1 MKAINLLL
9 ILILQGLTTYGQGSL
24 RVHQQ
29 EMYSIVKKI
38 QQDTVSVA
46 VLLYDNVVLQDFAG
60 PIEVFD
66 KAQNLT
72 KGKFRTFTVGLS
84 SKEIH
89 TENNLLKITADYTL
103 AHFPKADYIII
114 PGASMPMIQKLME
127 NKSLTTFLKKQNA
140 DPKTKIVSVCTAS
153 YLLANAGIL
162 DDKKATT
169 HYFVADDFE
178 EKFPKIQLIRN
189 VRFVDE
195 GKIITSS
202 GVTSGIDAA
211 LYIVGQHSG
220 EMIQGMINRA
230 LQYTYGQNETWPT
243 APKGMRY
250 RSEKQTN

>member
-1 MKAINLLL
+1 M
-9 ILILQGLTTYGQGSL
+9 TTYGQGSL

-38 QQDTVSVA
+38 QQDTITVA
-46 VLLYDNVVLQDFAG
+46 VLLYDDVVLQDFAG

-103 AHFPKADYIII
+103 EHFPKADYIII
-114 PGASMPMIQKLME
+114 PGASMPVIHKLME
-127 NKSLTTFLKKQNA
+127 NESLKAFLKKQNA
-140 DPKTKIVSVCTAS
+140 DPKTKIVSVCTAT
-153 YLLANAGIL
+153 YLLASAGIL
-162 DDKKATT
+162 DGKKATT

-178 EKFPKIQLIRN
+178 EQFPKIQLVRN

-211 LYIVGQHSG
+211 LHIVGHHSG

>member
-1 MKAINLLL
+1 MKKLL
-9 ILILQGLTTYGQGSL
+9 ILTFSFFGLILYAQISTENHL
-24 RVHQQ
+24 RQ
-29 EMYSIVKKI
+29 MNNISNINK
-38 QQDTVSVA
+38 QDTITVA
-46 VLLYDNVVLQDFAG
+46 VLLYDDVVLQDFAG

-114 PGASMPMIQKLME
+114 PGASMPIIQKLTE
-127 NKSLTTFLKKQNA
+127 NELLTSFLKKENA

-153 YLLANAGIL
+153 YLLAKAGIL
-162 DDKKATT
+162 DGKKATT

-178 EKFPKIQLIRN
+178 EQYPKIQLVRN

-211 LYIVGQHSG
+211 LHIVGQHSG
-220 EMIQGMINRA
+220 KTIQGMINRA

>member
-1 MKAINLLL
+1 MKKLL
-9 ILILQGLTTYGQGSL
+9 ILTFSFFGLILYAQISTENHLKQMNNISN
-24 RVHQQ
+24 
-29 EMYSIVKKI
+29 INK
-38 QQDTVSVA
+38 QDTITVA
-46 VLLYDNVVLQDFAG
+46 VLLYDDVVLQDFAG

-114 PGASMPMIQKLME
+114 PGASMPIIQKLTE
-127 NKSLTTFLKKQNA
+127 NELLTSFLKKENA

-153 YLLANAGIL
+153 YLLAKAGIL
-162 DDKKATT
+162 DGKKATT

-178 EKFPKIQLIRN
+178 EQYPKIQLVRN

-211 LYIVGQHSG
+211 LHIVGQHSG
-220 EMIQGMINRA
+220 ETIQGMINRA

>member
-1 MKAINLLL
+1 MKKLL
-9 ILILQGLTTYGQGSL
+9 ILTFSFFGLILYAQISTENHL
-24 RVHQQ
+24 QQ
-29 EMYSIVKKI
+29 MNNISNINK
-38 QQDTVSVA
+38 QDTITIA
-46 VLLYDNVVLQDFAG
+46 VLLYDDVVLQDFAG
-60 PIEVFD
+60 PIEVFN

-72 KGKFRTFTVGLS
+72 KRKFRTFTVGLS

-114 PGASMPMIQKLME
+114 PGASMPIIQKLTE
-127 NKSLTTFLKKQNA
+127 NELLTSFLKKENA

-153 YLLANAGIL
+153 YLLAKAGIL
-162 DDKKATT
+162 DGKKATT

-211 LYIVGQHSG
+211 LHIVGQHSG
-220 EMIQGMINRA
+220 ETIQGMINRA

>member
-1 MKAINLLL
+1 MKKLLKLTFSFFGL
-9 ILILQGLTTYGQGSL
+9 ILYAQISTENHLKQMNDISN
-24 RVHQQ
+24 
-29 EMYSIVKKI
+29 INK
-38 QQDTVSVA
+38 QDTITVA
-46 VLLYDNVVLQDFAG
+46 VLLYDDVVLQDFAG

-103 AHFPKADYIII
+103 EHFPKADYIII
-114 PGASMPMIQKLME
+114 PGASMPIIQKLTE
-127 NKSLTTFLKKQNA
+127 NELLTSFLKKENA

-153 YLLANAGIL
+153 YLLAKAGIL
-162 DDKKATT
+162 DGKKATT

-178 EKFPKIQLIRN
+178 EQYPKIQLVRN

-211 LYIVGQHSG
+211 LHIVGQHSG
-220 EMIQGMINRA
+220 ETIQGMINRA